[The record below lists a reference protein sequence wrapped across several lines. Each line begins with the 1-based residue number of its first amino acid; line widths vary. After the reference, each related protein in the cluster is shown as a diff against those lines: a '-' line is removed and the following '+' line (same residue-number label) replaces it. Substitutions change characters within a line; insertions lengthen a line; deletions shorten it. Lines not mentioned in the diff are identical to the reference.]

1 MPWIQ
6 VTESANREVWLRTES
21 IIGLA
26 LPERHGRGTR
36 LLLLSGATLEVTEER
51 EELLQ
56 KIKELE
62 GTAARERRVGFP
74 GD

>member
-6 VTESANREVWLRTES
+6 VTEGVSRDVWLRTES

-36 LLLLSGATLEVTEER
+36 LLLLSGVSLEVGEDR
-51 EELLQ
+51 EALLQ

-62 GTAARERRVGFP
+62 GTAVRDRTVGFP
-74 GD
+74 GE

>member
-6 VTESANREVWLRTES
+6 VTESSNREVSLRTEA

-26 LPERHGRGTR
+26 IPERHGSGTR
-36 LLLLSGATLEVTEER
+36 LILLSGTSMEVTEER
-51 EELLQ
+51 GELLQ
-56 KIKELE
+56 KIKEAE
-62 GTAARERRVGFP
+62 GTAKRDRRVGFP

>member
-6 VTESANREVWLRTES
+6 VTESSNREVWLRTEA

-26 LPERHGRGTR
+26 IPERHGSGTR
-36 LLLLSGATLEVTEER
+36 LLLLSGTSLEVTEVR

-56 KIKELE
+56 KIKEGE
-62 GTAARERRVGFP
+62 GTAPRDRRVGFP
-74 GD
+74 GE